1 MLQTKPIDGQ
11 KRPSGSLKWSLVWE
25 DAGGGCNVAYPVS
38 FQLESVLA
46 NESKARQ
53 YAPAQATSYLGEM
66 GCATMQL
73 GGALLQSKVLGAAL
87 GTGPGDDAILKGSRA
102 HCQ

>member
-1 MLQTKPIDGQ
+1 VG
-11 KRPSGSLKWSLVWE
+11 E
-25 DAGGGCNVAYPVS
+25 NAGGGCNVAYPVS
-38 FQLESVLA
+38 SQLESVLA

-53 YAPAQATSYLGEM
+53 YTPTQPTSYLGEM
-66 GCATMQL
+66 GYATMQL

-102 HCQ
+102 NCQ